1 MRVVDTPARET
12 KITLEEY
19 RDESMRHIPSMR
31 ELEDTHPAGKEGDE
45 NEVVTKRFKKKE
57 GQGKRGREF

>member
-31 ELEDTHPAGKEGDE
+31 ELEGTQPAEKERDE